1 MNELLLMRGTFEGKG
16 ANQPGA
22 VELPAHCIVKAEE
35 PRKLADDID
44 AIISFWDDETIDI
57 DPLISVYY
65 KKVVAKSNRV
75 KRLLDPYGGNS
86 TQTIVGARFSGTG
99 VEARKHIMTH
109 SVRRKTLV
117 SAREILL
124 LCAAKIEEHFD
135 GEISQKTLA
144 SIDNNVLDKLG
155 LGLKKSAFAQLM
167 RDICFVEKLGVLQ
180 EAPQRNDAAFVTL
193 FAIGKP
199 VEDILREIG
208 IKIETFRVLHDSVL
222 LNKEQYELLRL
233 KAPYLVAMSTE
244 DLNELSLDDF
254 DFDSSPKTEMPSLP
268 QPTNEPIIGVID
280 TPFNDNV
287 YFSNWVERVSKI
299 DPSIPVDDLS
309 KQHGTSVSSI
319 IVDGPALNPELD
331 DHCGRFRVRHFEVA
345 TGKFSSFSVMRTIEE
360 IVVAN
365 PDIKVWNLSLG
376 SKLEVNEN
384 SMSPEASILDRIQ
397 SENDVIF
404 IIAGTN
410 KTSDLDQTRI
420 GAPADSI
427 NSIVVNSVD
436 TNGEAADYSRRG
448 PVLSFFE
455 KPDVSYFGGTKE
467 RPILTAAPF
476 GLVEKDGTSFATPW
490 IARKIAYLIHVV
502 GMTRESAKALL
513 IDSAIGWSGDPI
525 DVYRGHGV
533 VPIDIREILQT
544 KGDEIRFVINGIA
557 RDYESYNYNI
567 PVPLKDD
574 KCPYIARA
582 TLCYFP
588 ICNRNQGV
596 DYTGTEMDLHFG
608 QLKEAKIKPLNG
620 NRQGI
625 EGSYINEDDARRN
638 FRKWDNVKHVSDQF
652 KKNMRLRKTYGNNLW
667 GVKIRKTTRNDRA
680 DNTPV
685 PFGLVVTLK
694 DITGTNR
701 YNEFMQQCMMRGWLV
716 NRIDINTQIDIYE
729 AAEVDV
735 EFED

>member
-22 VELPAHCIVKAEE
+22 VELPAHSIVKAADVK
-35 PRKLADDID
+35 KLADDLD
-44 AIISFWDDETIDI
+44 AVISFWDNESINI

-75 KRLLDPYGGNS
+75 KRLLDPNGGNS
-86 TQTIVGARFSGTG
+86 SKTIVGARFSGTG
-99 VEARKHIMTH
+99 TEMRKHVMTH
-109 SVRRKTLV
+109 SVKRQTL
-117 SAREILL
+117 I
-124 LCAAKIEEHFD
+124 AAKERLFLCVSKMEEHYD
-135 GEISQKTLA
+135 GEIDQKKLA
-144 SIDNNVLDKLG
+144 SIDNNVLTKLG
-155 LGLKKSAFAQLM
+155 FDMKKTAFAQLM
-167 RDICFVEKLGVLQ
+167 RDICFVERLGVLQ
-180 EAPQRNDAAFVTL
+180 EVPERNDAAFVTL
-193 FAIGKP
+193 FATSKP
-199 VEDILREIG
+199 IEEVLRDIG
-208 IKIETFRVLHDSVL
+208 IDLVTQRTLHDSVL
-222 LNKEQYELLRL
+222 LNREQYEILRL

-244 DLNELSLDDF
+244 DFNELTLDDF
-254 DFDSSPKTEMPSLP
+254 DFGASTQTEMPSIP

-280 TPFNDNV
+280 TPFNDSV
-287 YFSNWVERVSKI
+287 YFSDWVERMPRI
-299 DPSIPVDDLS
+299 DPAIPIDDME

-331 DHCGRFRVRHFEVA
+331 DHCGRFRVKHFEVA
-345 TGKFSSFSVMRTIEE
+345 TSKFSSFSIMRTIEE

-365 PDIKVWNLSLG
+365 PEIKVWNLSLG

-384 SMSPEASILDRIQ
+384 SMSPEASTLDRIQ
-397 SENDVIF
+397 AENDVVF
-404 IIAGTN
+404 VIAGTN
-410 KTSDLDQTRI
+410 KTSDLNQKRI

-436 TNGEAADYSRRG
+436 DNGLEVDYSRRG

-455 KPDVSYFGGTKE
+455 KPDISYYGGTKDK
-467 RPILTAAPF
+467 PILTAAPF
-476 GLVEKDGTSFATPW
+476 GVVEKTGTSFAAPW
-490 IARKIAYLIHVV
+490 IARKMAYLIHIV

-513 IDSAIGWSGDPI
+513 IDSAIGWNGDPI

-567 PVPLKDD
+567 PVPLKDE

-620 NRQGI
+620 NKQGI
-625 EGSYINEDDARRN
+625 EGSYINEDDARLY
-638 FRKWDNVKHVSDQF
+638 FRKWDNVKHVNDEL

-667 GVKIRKTTRNDRA
+667 GVKIRKTTRSDRA
-680 DNTPV
+680 DDTPM

-694 DITGTNR
+694 DITGANR
-701 YNEFMQQCMMRGWLV
+701 YNEFIQQCMMRGWLV
-716 NRIDINTQIDIYE
+716 NRVDINTQMNIYE

>member
-22 VELPAHCIVKAEE
+22 VELPAHCVVKTEKI
-35 PRKLADDID
+35 RKLADDID
-44 AIISFWDDETIDI
+44 AVISFWDSEILDI

-75 KRLLDPYGGNS
+75 KRLLDPNGGNS
-86 TQTIVGARFSGTG
+86 TRTIVGARFSGTG
-99 VEARKHIMTH
+99 TEARQHIMTH
-109 SVRRKTLV
+109 SVKRQALV
-117 SAREILL
+117 DARELLL
-124 LCAAKIEEHFD
+124 LCASKIEDYYD
-135 GEISQKTLA
+135 GEIDQKKLV
-144 SIDNNVLDKLG
+144 SIDNDALEKLG
-155 LGLKKSAFAQLM
+155 FEMRKTKFAQLM
-167 RDICFVEKLGVLQ
+167 RDICFVERLDVLK

-193 FAIGKP
+193 FATGKP
-199 VEDILREIG
+199 VEETLREVG
-208 IKIETFRVLHDSVL
+208 IKLRAPRILYDSVL
-222 LNKEQYELLRL
+222 LDREQYELLRL

-244 DLNELSLDDF
+244 DFNELSLDDF
-254 DFDSSPKTEMPSLP
+254 DFDTSPQAEMPSIS

-287 YFSNWVERVSKI
+287 YFSDWVERVSMI
-299 DPSIPVDDLS
+299 DPAIPVDDVA

-319 IVDGPALNPELD
+319 IVDGSTLNPDLD
-331 DHCGRFRVRHFEVA
+331 DHCGRFRVKHFEVA
-345 TGKFSSFSVMRTIEE
+345 VGRFSSFSVMRTIEE

-384 SMSPEASILDRIQ
+384 SMSPEAAILDRIQ
-397 SENDVIF
+397 AENDVIF

-436 TNGEAADYSRRG
+436 IDGKAADYSRRG

-467 RPILTAAPF
+467 TPIFTAAPF
-476 GLVEKDGTSFATPW
+476 SVIEKDGTSFAAPW
-490 IARKIAYLIHVV
+490 IARKMAYLIHVV

-525 DVYRGHGV
+525 DVYRGHGI

-588 ICNRNQGV
+588 VCNRNQGV

-625 EGSYINEDDARRN
+625 EGSYVNEDDARLY
-638 FRKWDNVKHVSDQF
+638 FRKWDNVKHVNDEL

-694 DITGTNR
+694 DITGANR
-701 YNEFMQQCMMRGWLV
+701 YNEFIQQCMMRGWLV
-716 NRIDINTQIDIYE
+716 NRVDINAQIEIYE

>member
-22 VELPAHCIVKAEE
+22 VELPARCAVRTEE
-35 PRKLADDID
+35 IRKLADDID
-44 AIISFWDDETIDI
+44 AVISFWDNEAIDI

-65 KKVVAKSNRV
+65 KRVVAKSNRV
-75 KRLLDPYGGNS
+75 KRLLDPIGGNS

-99 VEARKHIMTH
+99 TEMRKHIMTH
-109 SVRRKTLV
+109 SVKRQALV
-117 SAREILL
+117 SARKILF

-135 GEISQKTLA
+135 GEINQKTLA
-144 SIDNNVLDKLG
+144 SIDNDVLEKLG
-155 LGLKKSAFAQLM
+155 LELKKTAFAQLM
-167 RDICFVEKLGVLQ
+167 RDICFVERLGVLQ
-180 EAPQRNDAAFVTL
+180 EAPPRDDAAFVTL
-193 FAIGKP
+193 FATGKP
-199 VEDILREIG
+199 IEETLREIG
-208 IKIETFRVLHDSVL
+208 IDLVTPRVLYDSVL
-222 LNKEQYELLRL
+222 LDREQYELLRL

-244 DLNELSLDDF
+244 DLNELTIDDF
-254 DFDSSPKTEMPSLP
+254 DFDTPARVETPTIP
-268 QPTNEPIIGVID
+268 QPTNEPIVGVID
-280 TPFNDNV
+280 TPFNDKV
-287 YFSNWVERVSKI
+287 YFSDWVERVTKI
-299 DPSIPVDDLS
+299 DSAIEINDALR
-309 KQHGTSVSSI
+309 QHGTSVSSI
-319 IVDGPALNPELD
+319 IVDGPALNPSLD

-345 TGKFSSFSVMRTIEE
+345 AATFNSFSIMRTIEE
-360 IVVAN
+360 IVVTN
-365 PDIKVWNLSLG
+365 PEIKVWNLSLG

-410 KTSDLDQTRI
+410 KTSDLNQTRI

-427 NSIVVNSVD
+427 NSLVVNSVD
-436 TNGEAADYSRRG
+436 GNDEKADYSRRG

-455 KPDVSYFGGTKE
+455 KPDVSYYGGTE
-467 RPILTAAPF
+467 SSPVRTAAPY
-476 GLVEKDGTSFATPW
+476 GVIEKSGTSFAAPW
-490 IARKIAYLIHVV
+490 IARKMAYLIHVV

-513 IDSAIGWSGDPI
+513 IDSAIGWGGNPI

-533 VPIDIREILQT
+533 VPVDIREILQT
-544 KGDEIRFVINGIA
+544 KSDEIRFVINGIA

-588 ICNRNQGV
+588 VCNRNQGV

-608 QLKEAKIKPLNG
+608 QLREAKIKPLNG

-625 EGSYINEDDARRN
+625 EGSYINEDDARQN
-638 FRKWDNVKHVSDQF
+638 FRKWDNVKHVTDKL

-680 DNTPV
+680 DDASV

-694 DITGTNR
+694 DITGVNR
-701 YNEFMQQCMMRGWLV
+701 YSEFIQQCMMRGWLV
-716 NRIDINTQIDIYE
+716 NRVDIDTQIDIYE